1 MTENWFGTEKELP
14 EKVEIKNIVL
24 MFDGGAKPN
33 PGKGYGFYSFKEKGE
48 NWDIYRKIE
57 EPYGDDITSPQS
69 EYMAIIKASKS
80 VKKLVG
86 TGINLEIYGDCELV
100 IKQVTGE
107 YRVKDARLNEMNS
120 ELMSILNSFH
130 SFKIKKVDRDEVVAK
145 FGH

>member
-1 MTENWFGTEKELP
+1 MTENWFGTKKELA
-14 EKVEIKNIVL
+14 EKVEMKNIVL

-33 PGKGYGFYSFKEKGE
+33 PGKGYGSYSFKKKGE

-57 EPYGDDITSPQS
+57 EPYGDNITSPQS
-69 EYMAIIKASKS
+69 EYTAIIKASQS

-86 TGINLEIYGDCELV
+86 TSINLEIYGDCELV

-107 YRVKDARLNEMNS
+107 YRVKDTKLKEMNIG
-120 ELMSILNSFH
+120 LLLILNSFYR
-130 SFKIKKVDRDEVVAK
+130 FKKEKVDRDDIVAK

>member
-1 MTENWFGTEKELP
+1 MTEDWFGIEKELP

-33 PGKGYGFYSFKEKGE
+33 PGEGYGSYSFKEKGE

-57 EPYGDDITSPQS
+57 EPYGDNITSPQA
-69 EYMAIIKASKS
+69 EYTAITRACKS

-86 TGINLEIYGDCELV
+86 TGIDLEIYGDCELV

-107 YRVKDARLNEMNS
+107 YRVKDTRLKEMNS

-130 SFKIKKVDRDEVVAK
+130 SFKIEKIDRDDVVAK

>member
-14 EKVEIKNIVL
+14 EKVGIKNIVL

-33 PGKGYGFYSFKEKGE
+33 PGKVYGSYSFKKKGE

-57 EPYGDDITSPQS
+57 EPYGDNITSPQA
-69 EYMAIIKASKS
+69 EYTAITKACKS

-86 TGINLEIYGDCELV
+86 TGIDLEIYGDCELV

-107 YRVKDARLNEMNS
+107 YRVKDTKLKEMNRG
-120 ELMSILNSFH
+120 LMLILNSFYR
-130 SFKIKKVDRDEVVAK
+130 FKIEKVDRDDIVAK

>member
-1 MTENWFGTEKELP
+1 MAENWFGT

-33 PGKGYGFYSFKEKGE
+33 PGKGYGSYSFNEKGE
-48 NWDIYRKIE
+48 HWDIYRKIE
-57 EPYGDDITSPQS
+57 EPYGDNITSPQA
-69 EYMAIIKASKS
+69 EYIAITKACKS

-86 TGINLEIYGDCELV
+86 TGIDLEIYGDCELV

-107 YRVKDARLNEMNS
+107 YRVKDTRLKEMNS

-130 SFKIKKVDRDEVVAK
+130 SFKIEKIDRDDVVAK

>member
-1 MTENWFGTEKELP
+1 MTEDWFGIEKELP

-33 PGKGYGFYSFKEKGE
+33 PGKGYGSYSFKEKGE

-57 EPYGDDITSPQS
+57 EPYGDDITSPQA
-69 EYMAIIKASKS
+69 EYMAITKACKS

-86 TGINLEIYGDCELV
+86 TGIDLEIYGDCELV

-107 YRVKDARLNEMNS
+107 YRVKDTRLKEMNS

-130 SFKIKKVDRDEVVAK
+130 SFKIEKIDRDDVVAK

>member
-1 MTENWFGTEKELP
+1 MTENWFGTEK
-14 EKVEIKNIVL
+14 VETKNIVL

-33 PGKGYGFYSFKEKGE
+33 PGKGYGSYSFKEKGE

-57 EPYGDDITSPQS
+57 EPYGDNITSPQA
-69 EYMAIIKASKS
+69 EYMAITKACKS

-86 TGINLEIYGDCELV
+86 TGIDLEIYGDCELV

-107 YRVKDARLNEMNS
+107 YRVKDTRLKEMNS

-130 SFKIKKVDRDEVVAK
+130 SFKIEKVDRDDVVAK

>member
-1 MTENWFGTEKELP
+1 MTENWFGTKKELP
-14 EKVEIKNIVL
+14 EKVEKNIVL
-24 MFDGGAKPN
+24 MVDGGAKPN
-33 PGKGYGFYSFKEKGE
+33 PGKGYGSYSFKEKGE

-57 EPYGDDITSPQS
+57 EPYGDNITSPQA
-69 EYMAIIKASKS
+69 EYTAVIRACKS

-107 YRVKDARLNEMNS
+107 YRVKDTRLKEMNS

-130 SFKIKKVDRDEVVAK
+130 SFKIEKIDRDDVVAK

>member
-1 MTENWFGTEKELP
+1 MTENWFGTKKELP
-14 EKVEIKNIVL
+14 EKVEKNIVL

-33 PGKGYGFYSFKEKGE
+33 PGKGYGSYSFKEKGE

-57 EPYGDDITSPQS
+57 EPYGDDITSPQA
-69 EYMAIIKASKS
+69 EYMAITKACKS

-86 TGINLEIYGDCELV
+86 TSIDLEIYGDCELV

-107 YRVKDARLNEMNS
+107 YRVKDTRLKEMNS

-130 SFKIKKVDRDEVVAK
+130 SFKIEKIDRDDVVAK

>member
-14 EKVEIKNIVL
+14 EKVGIKNIVL

-33 PGKGYGFYSFKEKGE
+33 PGKGYGSYSFKEKGE

-57 EPYGDDITSPQS
+57 EPYGDNITSPQA
-69 EYMAIIKASKS
+69 EYTAIIKASKS

-86 TGINLEIYGDCELV
+86 TNINLEIYGDCELV
-100 IKQVTGE
+100 VKQVTGE
-107 YRVKDARLNEMNS
+107 YRVKDTKLKEMNR

-130 SFKIKKVDRDEVVAK
+130 SFKIEKIDRDDIVAK

>member
-1 MTENWFGTEKELP
+1 MPENWFGTEK
-14 EKVEIKNIVL
+14 VEMKNIVL

-33 PGKGYGFYSFKEKGE
+33 PGKGYGSYSFKEKGE

-57 EPYGDDITSPQS
+57 EPYGDNITSPQS
-69 EYMAIIKASKS
+69 EYTAIIKASQS

-86 TGINLEIYGDCELV
+86 TSLNLEIYGDCELV

-107 YRVKDARLNEMNS
+107 YRVKDTKLKEMNK

>member
-1 MTENWFGTEKELP
+1 MPENWFGTEK
-14 EKVEIKNIVL
+14 VEMKNIVL

-33 PGKGYGFYSFKEKGE
+33 PGKGYGSYSFKEKGE

-57 EPYGDDITSPQS
+57 EPYGDNITSPQS
-69 EYMAIIKASKS
+69 EYMAIIKASQS
-80 VKKLVG
+80 VKKLAG

-107 YRVKDARLNEMNS
+107 YRVKDTKLKEMNK

-130 SFKIKKVDRDEVVAK
+130 SFKIEKIDRDDIVAK